1 MIKSPI
7 PLLLAVVIA
16 ACSCSTS
23 SDESSPEGSPSS
35 PEATDAPLP
44 PIPGAED
51 QTGKHATL
59 TQGTI
64 TALGLVIP
72 DGMTPGP
79 APRKVYRF
87 EGNFPVFQVAT
98 FIHQQVT
105 GADIEIEDG
114 GYLMQKARVRTPKG
128 SATGKEIL
136 DIRVFKGRRK
146 GATIDIWLERY
157 YVKKPPS
164 KNLAPPKPRT
174 RSQMS
179 PAEKQR
185 RSKEHGETMRVMR
198 KVTSGEPLD
207 EKDRNS
213 PFFD

>member
-7 PLLLAVVIA
+7 PILLAVVIA
-16 ACSCSTS
+16 ACSCSRGTDDPS
-23 SDESSPEGSPSS
+23 LKGFPSS
-35 PEATDAPLP
+35 PEVKDAPLP

-51 QTGKHATL
+51 QAAEHATL

-72 DGMTPGP
+72 EGMTPGP

-98 FIHQQVT
+98 FIHKQVT
-105 GADIEIEDG
+105 GAKIEIEDG
-114 GYLMQKARVRTPKG
+114 GYLMQKAKVRTPKG
-128 SATGKEIL
+128 SATGNELL
-136 DIRVFKGRRK
+136 DIRVFKGSKK

-157 YVKKPPS
+157 YAKKLPS
-164 KNLAPPKPRT
+164 KELAPPRPRT

-198 KVTSGEPLD
+198 KVTSGQPLD

>member
-1 MIKSPI
+1 MIKVFFL
-7 PLLLAVVIA
+7 LLLAAVIA
-16 ACSCSTS
+16 TCSCSGS
-23 SDESSPEGSPSS
+23 GDESSPKGTPSS
-35 PEATDAPLP
+35 PEAKDTPLP

-72 DGMTPGP
+72 DGMSPGP

-98 FIHQQVT
+98 FIHKQVT

-128 SATGKEIL
+128 SASGKELL

-157 YVKKPPS
+157 YAKKLPS
-164 KNLAPPKPRT
+164 KEVAPPRPRT

-198 KVTSGEPLD
+198 KVTSGAPLD